1 MSRGNEVEVS
11 HVSKKPEVTLKSGK
25 SHLHIL
31 GIQSTI
37 AWENPEAN
45 WLHFEKQIREGVQKT
60 PETDVVVIPD
70 VFTFHDE
77 PFQDRFLGIQR
88 DTSFLYN
95 FFDLPRA
102 HIEFLHTTAPSY
114 V

>member
-1 MSRGNEVEVS
+1 MSRGTKVEVS
-11 HVSKKPEVTLKSGK
+11 QVLEKAEVTQVLGKSGK

-60 PETDVVVIPD
+60 PETDVVVIPE

-77 PFQDRFLGIQR
+77 PLENRFLGI
-88 DTSFLYN
+88 
-95 FFDLPRA
+95 PR
-102 HIEFLHTTAPSY
+102 HIKLDVSSSRRIKYSSY
-114 V
+114 

>member
-60 PETDVVVIPD
+60 PETDVVVIPE
-70 VFTFHDE
+70 VFTTGFTMNLSKIDSWE
-77 PFQDRFLGIQR
+77 SRETLRFCI
-88 DTSFLYN
+88 TFLIYQE
-95 FFDLPRA
+95 L
-102 HIEFLHTTAPSY
+102 I
-114 V
+114 

>member
-11 HVSKKPEVTLKSGK
+11 QVSEKSEVTQVLEKSGK

-60 PETDVVVIPD
+60 PETDVVVIPE
-70 VFTFHDE
+70 VFTTGFTMNLSKIDSWE
-77 PFQDRFLGIQR
+77 SRETLRFCI
-88 DTSFLYN
+88 TFLIYQE
-95 FFDLPRA
+95 L
-102 HIEFLHTTAPSY
+102 I
-114 V
+114 